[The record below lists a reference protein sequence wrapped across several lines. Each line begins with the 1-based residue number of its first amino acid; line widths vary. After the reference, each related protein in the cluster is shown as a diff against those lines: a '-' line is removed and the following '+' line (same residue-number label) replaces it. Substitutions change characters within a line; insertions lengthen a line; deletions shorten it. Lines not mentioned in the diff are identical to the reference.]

1 MKYYTPQMFLKTCAI
16 EFCWNPEAVSDV
28 FDEKSFVADLLGSEC
43 LFEIL
48 QTSSTVKNSENV
60 VKKWMFQRTIVMEST
75 IFLSKWI
82 KEIKSYQEFGFY
94 FKYYTS
100 HPLSE
105 LLKVWYGIMWM
116 FLKHSLM
123 ESAIFFLK

>member
-1 MKYYTPQMFLKTCAI
+1 MFLKTCAI

-82 KEIKSYQEFGFY
+82 KEIKSY
-94 FKYYTS
+94 
-100 HPLSE
+100 
-105 LLKVWYGIMWM
+105 
-116 FLKHSLM
+116 
-123 ESAIFFLK
+123 